1 MEQVDSSLL
10 IGGEKVAEWK
20 AGSGKIKSVAL
31 AFNGTAINMGTVL
44 SEKGILSLSVTNDAD
59 RSAYSSIALTDKVM
73 TGLNCLNGILQV
85 EKEVNLLDSLKF
97 AKGFELIKTKIEFEG
112 QCTEIPDAQHFKPE
126 YPGTCTIIFSLK
138 RNEAIGEV
146 RAENLTIKALEYK
159 AMEINNIDPIEILPI
174 I

>member
-31 AFNGTAINMGTVL
+31 AFKGTAISMGTML

-59 RSAYSSIALTDKVM
+59 KSAYGNIALTDEVM
-73 TGLNCLNGILQV
+73 TGLSSLNGILQV

-97 AKGFELIKTKIEFEG
+97 AKDFELAKTEIEFDG
-112 QCTEIPDAQHFKPE
+112 QRTEIPDAQHFKPE
-126 YPGTCTIIFSLK
+126 YPGACTLIFSLK

-146 RAENLTIKALEYK
+146 KAENLTIKPLDYTAIK
-159 AMEINNIDPIEILPI
+159 VTNIKPVNILPI